1 MSQDPLNLGAPGRER
16 IFGAHPLAA
25 AILFQAALWSVG
37 PALLFGNLHTD
48 TLEAAY
54 WGREW
59 ALAYSKHPPLITWLM
74 DLALRTG
81 LPSIFALMLLAQACV
96 AVASFFI
103 WRTVRLFAS
112 RETAAFAVLLFA
124 LSPASTIYAI
134 QINHNLALAPFW
146 AATIYYGL
154 QYLEERSWSDAIIL
168 GVVAGLGML
177 TKYELL
183 FALATLLII
192 AVVTPRFRSAFH
204 HPASYVSGV
213 IFLAILAPHVWWLYT
228 HGWAS
233 VSRAL
238 GAQKINSLNLLNA
251 SGVNLIVGCFT
262 LFVTPAILLFAT
274 QRRRAEDALARAADH
289 RAIALCLCFAPL
301 AILILGSV
309 VTVQVI
315 KPLWV
320 LPLAG
325 TVAMGLAI
333 LFPAGEYGQGQSVG
347 TSARMAMVGSGVIF
361 LGLALYL
368 IIASMIGKPLAAY
381 SIDTRRLAGETLA
394 LWRKASDQP
403 LRCILIGERK
413 IGPSGIL
420 WLPGRPLIV
429 EAHVGKLPAQCEASG
444 AVAVYTPD
452 VSGVFA
458 GFPGLCEARQTV
470 RLRTAPPVGRT
481 NMTAELGLIPPAGAA
496 CPQP

>member
-1 MSQDPLNLGAPGRER
+1 MRTDHPSLGASGRER
-16 IFGAHPLAA
+16 LLGAHPLIVAA
-25 AILFQAALWSVG
+25 LFQIVLWSVG

-48 TLEAAY
+48 SLEAAY

-59 ALAYSKHPPLITWLM
+59 ALAYSKHPPLLSWMM

-81 LPSIFALMLLAQACV
+81 LPSILVLMLLAQACV
-96 AVASFFI
+96 VVAAFFI
-103 WRTVRLFAS
+103 WKTARLFAS
-112 RETAAFAVLLFA
+112 RETAAFAVLLFL

-146 AATIYYGL
+146 AATIYFGL
-154 QYLEERSWSDAIIL
+154 QYLEERNWSDAIIL

-177 TKYELL
+177 TKYELI
-183 FALATLLII
+183 FALVTLFVIG
-192 AVVTPRFRSAFH
+192 VVTPRFRAAFH
-204 HPASYVSGV
+204 HPASYVSGLV
-213 IFLAILAPHVWWLYT
+213 FIAILSPHVWWLYT
-228 HGWAS
+228 HGWSS

-238 GAQKINSLNLLNA
+238 GTQKISSLALLNA

-262 LFVTPAILLFAT
+262 LFVVPAVLLFAT
-274 QRRRAEDALARAADH
+274 IRRRAEDALAQAADH
-289 RAIALCLCFAPL
+289 RIIAFCLCFAPL

-320 LPLAG
+320 LPLSA
-325 TVAMGLAI
+325 TVALGLAI

-347 TSARMAMVGSGVIF
+347 ASARMSMIGSGVIF
-361 LGLALYL
+361 VGLALYL
-368 IIASMIGKPLAAY
+368 VVASMIGKPLTAY
-381 SIDTRRLAGETLA
+381 SIDTRQLARETLA
-394 LWRKASDQP
+394 FWRQSSDQP
-403 LRCILIGERK
+403 LRCILVAERK

-420 WLPGRPLIV
+420 WLPDYPLIV
-429 EAHVGKLPAQCEASG
+429 EANVGKLPARCETSG

-452 VSGVFA
+452 VSSVLTE
-458 GFPGLCEARQTV
+458 FPRLCEARQTV
-470 RLRTAPPVGRT
+470 RLRTAPPVGRA
-481 NMTAELGLIPPAGAA
+481 NMTAELGLVPPAGAT